1 MTTTAT
7 FEESSSSS
15 SPPDV
20 DRDLELKLFN
30 NYHLKGVRLTA
41 LENEERIAILGIT
54 Y

>member
-7 FEESSSSS
+7 FEESSS